1 MKTGIKLLSLP
12 EPFLPLNRASLSHS
26 TTAEGGGDTTRG
38 KILWQIFTAI
48 FVSKI
53 ESHQIHIRLFC
64 NKDFL
69 KSLHD
74 QISKHMFLNKLLTVE
89 N

>member
-26 TTAEGGGDTTRG
+26 TTAERGGGTQLGG
-38 KILWQIFTAI
+38 KSSGRILQQYLCLKYLI
-48 FVSKI
+48 V
-53 ESHQIHIRLFC
+53 C
-64 NKDFL
+64 NKDFF
-69 KSLHD
+69 KYSPD
-74 QISKHMFLNKLLTVE
+74 QISKHVFLNKLLTAE